1 MKEIMK
7 KYNKFLHTIEA
18 CWLCLRFPFLYPR
31 NRFTG
36 RNRKNVLHN
45 LVSWAYKKGI
55 YDISVTARLEKDY
68 KKPTMIEDNK
78 FFDFVDHVS
87 YKLDKENKKLIVY
100 NKVETIEHDLKSIL
114 WKDDKFEILGM
125 TVSCAS
131 YRNPVIIIKVKT
143 KDETDT
149 TNYGFHYENIK
160 LTISKFYRGL
170 YKVINWIDSE
180 ILDRI
185 LFIPTFTELDA
196 MEPGWRKAFGIQ
208 MCKEIKAQLKK
219 DHYLYQYRI
228 AQIKEKFGY
237 LHWYDEGSS
246 REVQDIISKYEDISW
261 NTCLVCGKPATKI
274 TSGWISP
281 YCDDCFPKN
290 HVVYQEKIDGVWRDT
305 KEHKELMKK
314 IEEEK

>member
-7 KYNKFLHTIEA
+7 KYNKFLHTLES
-18 CWLCLRFPFLYPR
+18 CWLCMRFPFLYPR

-36 RNRKNVLHN
+36 RNRKNVLHK

-68 KKPTMIEDNK
+68 KKPEMVEDNK
-78 FFDFVDHVS
+78 FFDFVDHIS
-87 YKLDKENKKLIVY
+87 YKLDKENKKLIIY
-100 NKVETIEHDLKSIL
+100 NKVETIEHDLKNIL
-114 WKDDKFEILGM
+114 WKDKFEILGM
-125 TVSCAS
+125 SVKFA
-131 YRNPVIIIKVKT
+131 YAGNPIVTIKVKP
-143 KDETDT
+143 KDETDE
-149 TNYGFHYENIK
+149 TNYGFHFEYIK

-180 ILDRI
+180 IFDRI

-196 MEPGWRKAFGIQ
+196 MESGWRKAFGIQ
-208 MCKEIKAQLKK
+208 MCKEIKVQLKK
-219 DHYLYQYRI
+219 DHYLYKYRI

-261 NTCLVCGKPATKI
+261 DTCLVCGKPATKI

-281 YCDDCFPKN
+281 YCDDCYPK
-290 HVVYQEKIDGVWRDT
+290 HITVYQEKINGEWVNT
-305 KEHKELMKK
+305 KEHEKLMKK